1 MKPDFSSNKSSCS
14 LTLSVSG
21 TSSQSSESSAYID
34 EEEMNNIKK
43 QETPSFDNN
52 FLAKDKSMRVNTKNR
67 LHNHVLLLKRE
78 HKNRILMKSRSERT
92 ILRDSSTVHNFLNYK
107 AAKSERSLLVLQ
119 KENNISSC
127 NSSRKEE
134 TRLAP
139 KKYIRDQVWDEHRRR
154 FPTKKEQEEH
164 QEVPLPA
171 VDKPQQQQLDRT
183 KQLLQ
188 RHKSFPDR
196 RRSSL
201 LRQHSFPRG
210 LQDSNRYNHQDFL
223 QDEID
228 FEEKFL
234 LPDEDK
240 RRSECHKTRMLPSP
254 SSILCEVSPRLLE
267 SRRKNKANMSNFL
280 FNSSLLWNSFKNS
293 LKPVVAG
300 LTMKIPQEILSII
313 KVLPGNDRCFDCN
326 SRHDLVWAFVPH
338 GTILCE
344 SCGFEHLRS
353 VRDDDIL
360 SFSGDLDWKFKELI
374 SLLEGGNRALLSFL
388 KQKSIE
394 NREHDL
400 VVTAM
405 KEQDFS
411 SLYNSKTA
419 SQYRKL
425 IRKKVDTVVMRYHDR
440 LSHTGL
446 E

>member
-1 MKPDFSSNKSSCS
+1 MKPDLSSNKSTCS
-14 LTLSVSG
+14 LTISG
-21 TSSQSSESSAYID
+21 TSCQSSESSAYID

-43 QETPSFDNN
+43 QETPCLDDN
-52 FLAKDKSMRVNTKNR
+52 FLAKDKSMTVNTKNR

-78 HKNRILMKSRSERT
+78 HRNRILMISRSERT

-107 AAKSERSLLVLQ
+107 AAKSERSLLLK
-119 KENNISSC
+119 KENN
-127 NSSRKEE
+127 KE
-134 TRLAP
+134 TMLAP
-139 KKYIRDQVWDEHRRR
+139 KNYIRDQVWDEHRRR

-164 QEVPLPA
+164 QEVLLPA
-171 VDKPQQQQLDRT
+171 VDTPQLPSPTFERR
-183 KQLLQ
+183 KQLQ
-188 RHKSFPDR
+188 RIKSFPER

-201 LRQHSFPRG
+201 LRQQSFPRG

-223 QDEID
+223 QDELD

-240 RRSECHKTRMLPSP
+240 RRTECQKSMLPSP
-254 SSILCEVSPRLLE
+254 STMLCEVSPRLLE

-280 FNSSLLWNSFKNS
+280 FNSSLLWNSFKHS
-293 LKPVVAG
+293 LKPDGAG
-300 LTMKIPQEILSII
+300 LTMKVPQEILFII

-326 SRHDLVWAFVPH
+326 TRHDLVWAFVPH

-344 SCGFEHLRS
+344 SCGFKHLSS

-388 KQKSIE
+388 KQRSIE
-394 NREHDL
+394 NREHEL
-400 VVTAM
+400 VATAI

-419 SQYRKL
+419 SQYRKFM
-425 IRKKVDTVVMRYHDR
+425 RKKVQSVVMRYR
-440 LSHTGL
+440 NKL
-446 E
+446 

>member
-1 MKPDFSSNKSSCS
+1 MKPDFSSNKSTCS
-14 LTLSVSG
+14 LTTSISR
-21 TSSQSSESSAYID
+21 TSSQSSESSAYYID
-34 EEEMNNIKK
+34 EEEMIKT
-43 QETPSFDNN
+43 QEETPSFNGNN
-52 FLAKDKSMRVNTKNR
+52 ILAKDKSISVNTKNR

-78 HKNRILMKSRSERT
+78 HQNRILMKSRSDRT

-107 AAKSERSLLVLQ
+107 AASERSLLLQ

-127 NSSRKEE
+127 NSSCKEE
-134 TRLAP
+134 IRLAP
-139 KKYIRDQVWDEHRRR
+139 KNYIRDQVWDEHRRR
-154 FPTKKEQEEH
+154 FPAKKEQEH

-171 VDKPQQQQLDRT
+171 VGTPQQPSPTFDRR
-183 KQLLQ
+183 KQLQ
-188 RHKSFPDR
+188 RNKSFPDR

-201 LRQHSFPRG
+201 LRQQSFPRG
-210 LQDSNRYNHQDFL
+210 LQDSNRYNHHDFL

-240 RRSECHKTRMLPSP
+240 RRAECHRMLPSP
-254 SSILCEVSPRLLE
+254 SGMLCEVSPRLLE
-267 SRRKNKANMSNFL
+267 SRRTNKANMSNFL
-280 FNSSLLWNSFKNS
+280 FNSSLLWNSFKHS
-293 LKPVVAG
+293 LKPDDAG
-300 LTMKIPQEILSII
+300 LTMKVPQEILSII

-344 SCGFEHLRS
+344 SCGFEHLSS

-388 KQKSIE
+388 KKRSIE
-394 NREHDL
+394 NSEHEL
-400 VVTAM
+400 VATAM

-425 IRKKVDTVVMRYHDR
+425 IRKKVQSVVMRYHDR
-440 LSHTGL
+440 L
-446 E
+446 

>member
-1 MKPDFSSNKSSCS
+1 M
-14 LTLSVSG
+14 
-21 TSSQSSESSAYID
+21 
-34 EEEMNNIKK
+34 
-43 QETPSFDNN
+43 
-52 FLAKDKSMRVNTKNR
+52 
-67 LHNHVLLLKRE
+67 
-78 HKNRILMKSRSERT
+78 
-92 ILRDSSTVHNFLNYK
+92 
-107 AAKSERSLLVLQ
+107 
-119 KENNISSC
+119 
-127 NSSRKEE
+127 
-134 TRLAP
+134 
-139 KKYIRDQVWDEHRRR
+139 
-154 FPTKKEQEEH
+154 
-164 QEVPLPA
+164 
-171 VDKPQQQQLDRT
+171 
-183 KQLLQ
+183 LQ

-280 FNSSLLWNSFKNS
+280 FNSSLLWNSLKNS
-293 LKPVVAG
+293 LKPDVAG